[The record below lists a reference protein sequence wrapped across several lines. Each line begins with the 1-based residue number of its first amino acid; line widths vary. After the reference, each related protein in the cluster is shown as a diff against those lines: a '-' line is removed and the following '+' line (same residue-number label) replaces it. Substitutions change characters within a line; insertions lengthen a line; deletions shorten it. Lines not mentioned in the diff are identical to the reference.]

1 MLWRRSRRRAL
12 LEELARTRSGY
23 DRALGDSGMVLF
35 QQVELGVDP
44 HHVSAS
50 AARLLGRE
58 PADFLVPGT
67 LRSMVHPDDL
77 SAFRAVVPVGPL
89 PVPHTA
95 PPAPLFSVEPAALPA
110 QVGVEPVVR
119 FRSADGSDRHVI
131 VRRAAGRPDA
141 PVAGVLVDVTVGAS
155 RRAEQ
160 RRFAELVELA
170 PFAVTVLRF
179 TDIGDPTSLVVV
191 DANPRAQRMLRLT
204 PTVLGAP
211 TDTPIDGVFG
221 PASAQLL
228 RSALFDVAHTGE
240 SLSAKRLTFSELP
253 GTYVDLRVDR
263 LGDGTLGMIL
273 EDVTHEVTV
282 EERLRHRASH
292 DALTGLANRLLFDER
307 VTAALASL
315 AVADVTDLRDN
326 APAPVRGVLV
336 IDVAGLHD
344 VNAAHGHPVGDQL
357 LVEVARRL
365 SQTSMAEEIVAR
377 TGGDEF
383 ALLTR
388 PAPHSGAVEA
398 RADAVRRI
406 LDEPVDVGGHL
417 LEPRITV
424 GTAVAPRDGCD
435 TRSLLRTADAA
446 LHDSREP
453 VAVMRVQE
461 LVPPDGVGLL
471 TELRRGLAND
481 ELELRYQ
488 PVVELRSGRVTKVE
502 ASLRFQ
508 RTDGGTRLPVEL
520 LELAERSGLVQ
531 PLTRWVLGEAGRTA
545 ASLGG
550 TTVAANLSLRNLGD
564 TEFLSFL
571 DLLARSGELQPSLVE
586 VEIAE
591 TELMD
596 DPVRGR
602 DVVTRLAE
610 LGLAVIVDE
619 FGSGYASVS
628 SLAELGVR
636 GIKVDRS
643 FISTLPSVPA
653 DVNVVRSA
661 VTAAH
666 EHGLS
671 VAAEGVTDGP
681 TLTLLTELGCD
692 LAQGVH
698 LSEPVPVDD
707 LARRVAELESA
718 LRGGWHPSQ
727 SLT

>member
-1 MLWRRSRRRAL
+1 MFWRRTRRRAL

-23 DRALGDSGMVLF
+23 DRALTDSGMVLF
-35 QQVELGVDP
+35 QQVEPGVDA

-50 AARLLGRE
+50 AAELLGRD
-58 PADFLVPGT
+58 PADFLEPGT

-77 SAFRAVVPVGPL
+77 AAFRAVVPVGPL
-89 PVPHTA
+89 VLPQTT
-95 PPAPLFSVEPAALPA
+95 PPAPSFSAEPAMLPA
-110 QVGVEPVVR
+110 RVGVEPVVR
-119 FRSADGSDRHVI
+119 FRSADGAERHVI
-131 VRRAAGRPDA
+131 VRRAAGAPDA
-141 PVAGVLVDVTVGAS
+141 PVTGVLVDVTVGAS
-155 RRAEQ
+155 RRSEQ
-160 RRFAELVELA
+160 RRFAELVDLA
-170 PFAVTVLRF
+170 PFAVAVMRF
-179 TDIGDPTSLVVV
+179 TDVADPASLVVV
-191 DANPRAQRMLRLT
+191 GANSRAQRLLRLT
-204 PTVLGAP
+204 PSALGGAA
-211 TDTPIDGVFG
+211 DTPIDGVFG

-240 SLSAKRLTFSELP
+240 SLTAKRLTFSELP

-263 LGDGTLGMIL
+263 LADGTLGVTL
-273 EDVTHEVTV
+273 EDVTDEVTV

-307 VTAALASL
+307 VTAALSTLSAP
-315 AVADVTDLRDN
+315 DVTDLRDG
-326 APAPVRGVLV
+326 APVRGLLV

-344 VNAAHGHPVGDQL
+344 VNAAHGHQVGDQL
-357 LVEVARRL
+357 LVELARRL
-365 SQTSMAEEIVAR
+365 STASLAEEVIAR

-388 PAPHSGAVEA
+388 PAPHHGAVEA
-398 RADAVRRI
+398 RAEAVRRH

-417 LEPRITV
+417 LEPRVAV
-424 GTAVAPRDGCD
+424 GTAIAPHDGRD

-446 LHDSREP
+446 LRGTEETFP
-453 VAVMRVQE
+453 VMRVQE
-461 LVPPDGVGLL
+461 LVPPNSVGLL

-508 RTDGGTRLPVEL
+508 RIDGGTRLPVEL

-545 ASLGG
+545 TSLGG
-550 TTVAANLSLRNLGD
+550 VTVGANLSLRNLGD
-564 TEFLSFL
+564 AEFLSFL
-571 DLLARSGELQPSLVE
+571 ELLATSGELQPALVE

-602 DVVTRLAE
+602 EVVTRLSE
-610 LGLAVIVDE
+610 LGLRVVVDE

-643 FISTLPSVPA
+643 FISTLPAVPA

-661 VTAAH
+661 VTSAH
-666 EHGLS
+666 EHGLT
-671 VAAEGVTDGP
+671 VAAEGVTDGQ
-681 TLTLLTELGCD
+681 TLALLTELGCD

-698 LSEPVPVDD
+698 LSEPVTIED
-707 LARRVAELESA
+707 LAGRVAELESA
-718 LRGGWHPSQ
+718 LRGGWYPTQ